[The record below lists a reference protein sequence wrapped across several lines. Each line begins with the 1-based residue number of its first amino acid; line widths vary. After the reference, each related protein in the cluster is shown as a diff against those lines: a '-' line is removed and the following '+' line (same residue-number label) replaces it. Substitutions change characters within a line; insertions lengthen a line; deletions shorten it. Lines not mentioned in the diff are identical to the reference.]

1 MKKIFITLFAALISA
16 AAVNAKSA
24 SQLRVYINPG
34 HGSYGSNDRP
44 MALVNKATLDT
55 TGFFES
61 NTNLRK
67 GFGVLEKLIQYGLTF
82 DRTKNQTA
90 TPLPKRGAARDM
102 TNNIVMSHVKCG
114 GSAAGEAITN
124 TTGFNQALTAICEE
138 VDANNFDYF
147 ISIHSNSATEGTTTN
162 FPLFLYRGTDSAEKV
177 SGSKAFAQKCWPH
190 AYGNTHMVWTN
201 YSATSTNIRG
211 DISFYG
217 SSSTYGYLGA
227 LKHNVPGFLVEGY
240 FHTYQPAR
248 HRAMNWDVD
257 YLEGYQYAR
266 GLADYAGLTK
276 ESTGDI
282 YGIVRSATE
291 QYTHTY
297 YKPNSASDDVYLPLN
312 GCKVTLKN
320 SSGATV
326 ATYTTDTYY
335 NGAYVFK
342 DLPVGTY
349 TITYSKSGYDASE
362 VTTTATVTAAKTTY
376 VSAKLP
382 QSGVTPTPTPSTVNY
397 PDPAGDAGITAPSSF
412 EFQQDY
418 VDTEMLD
425 SDGNSL
431 LTDKT
436 IRRVLVWKN
445 IVYILAHDSS
455 GNPYLYEWNHNT
467 NKFNRKC
474 STSGTSGATY
484 ALSDIALTADG
495 VLVGIN
501 KATVALGGTAPF
513 FVYKW
518 TNTNNGYANANAPTK
533 WFSTNLMGNWSN
545 GIAAEALTYSGS
557 SQSGFI
563 LYSGTSTASTGGTRI
578 VKAFVTNGTVADGLY
593 FLDNNASPGVTTA
606 NIGTTFNLY
615 LSPLDESRYIIDGT
629 SILPREYTTGTANRD
644 TPTYIGELKSGI
656 VNASVVN
663 YGMFK
668 YGGNVYAVVPTATGP
683 KMANISSGIA
693 SASVVTTTNTT
704 IASGSGDLAAVG
716 RTYVDSDTG
725 QGVVQLIYIRG
736 NKISKFSTPIV
747 QPQVPDKVYLLG
759 NYEGQA
765 FLPNNGVEMTY
776 DSSAN
781 TYTLEGYF
789 DVNDG
794 SNKAYFSFSNAI
806 SSDPNDWSSI
816 ASSRFGAVSNG
827 NFVVKDDNVNWF
839 NQELS
844 LTRSNGQTFEMPA
857 GNYRIVVKYGNGQ
870 TDMKVVVTPISATVA
885 DPVFSPAPGTYNKV
899 VNISITS
906 PTDGANIYIT
916 TNGTDP
922 TINSFELTKE
932 LTITHSYTIKA
943 VAYKNG
949 VYSNVVTGTYT
960 VTDEPEID
968 PSKFVFTQVMQTSS
982 NIPEKAD
989 NRFSTGYGDYV
1000 YVVDRTNTSIYRFNT
1015 SGTRSTFKTGM
1026 TDIGY
1031 AITADDAGNIIAQKG
1046 FATAASARNWWIIEP
1061 NGTTHDLSLTM
1072 PDGVTASTVT
1082 TVGRIVGNV
1091 LSSEGAYWTIVPG
1104 TNTKAAIFK
1113 IANGA
1118 QVSAT
1123 SVDLGWTA
1131 DNSALG
1137 QPVFTSVAAI
1147 DADPTHAFAYRL
1159 RGNKAITTKAI
1170 NRTSSDGFDVFTL
1183 GNKTYAVEPTG
1194 TGAYTDAYAI
1204 VELGSSE
1211 ALAEHPETL
1220 ATGQGQRFQSLTARP
1235 TEDGT
1240 AVYIYQNVSGS
1251 LVSIYR
1257 FGMPPTGVDVIAPDQ
1272 AVKEASVAFYNLQGQ
1287 RIVSPQ
1293 AGQIAIRVAK
1303 MSDGTLRTTKV
1314 VIR

>member
-1 MKKIFITLFAALISA
+1 MKKIIITLFAALLSV

-34 HGSYGSNDRP
+34 HGSYGANDRP
-44 MALVNKATLDT
+44 QPLVNKSSMDT

-82 DRTKNQTA
+82 DRSKNQTA

-114 GSAAGEAITN
+114 GTAAGEEVTN

-138 VDANNFDYF
+138 VNANNFDLF
-147 ISIHSNSATEGTTTN
+147 MSIHSNAATDGTTTN
-162 FPLFLYRGTDSAEKV
+162 YLLFEYRGTDSSETNA
-177 SGSKAFAQKCWPH
+177 GSKSFAQKCWPYAFQMPH
-190 AYGNTHMVWTN
+190 RTWGATYSLTN
-201 YSATSTNIRG
+201 MNIRG
-211 DISFYG
+211 DESFN
-217 SSSTYGYLGA
+217 GYNLGA

-240 FHTYQPAR
+240 FHTYQPER

-257 YLEGYQYAR
+257 YLEGYAYAR

-282 YGIVRSATE
+282 FGIVRDGT
-291 QYTHTY
+291 QTFTHTY
-297 YKPNSASDDVYLPLN
+297 YNPSGASDDIYLPLN
-312 GCKVTLKN
+312 GCSVTLKN
-320 SSGATV
+320 SSGETV
-326 ATYTTDTYY
+326 ATYTTDNFY
-335 NGAYVFK
+335 NGAFVFK

-349 TITYSKSGYDASE
+349 TITYSMSGYDTAG
-362 VTTTATVTAAKTTY
+362 VTTTATVTAAKTTS
-376 VSAKLP
+376 VSKKLTP
-382 QSGVTPTPTPSTVNY
+382 TGYDPGVTPSTINY

-425 SDGNSL
+425 GDGNAL
-431 LTDKT
+431 LTGKT

-484 ALSDIALTADG
+484 ALSNIALTADG

-501 KATVALGGTAPF
+501 KATQTYGGTAVVN
-513 FVYKW
+513 VYKW
-518 TNTNNGYANANAPTK
+518 TNTSNGYANGSAPTK
-533 WFSTNLMGNWSN
+533 WFSLNNGGNFNS
-545 GIAAEALTYSGS
+545 GITGEALAYSGS
-557 SQSGFI
+557 SETGFA
-563 LYSGTSTASTGGTRI
+563 LYSATTASGVNTRI
-578 VKAFVTNGTVADGLY
+578 VKASVINGAYTSAYHMNANSSSPVVSTTNL
-593 FLDNNASPGVTTA
+593 
-606 NIGTTFNLY
+606 GTTFNMHIAP
-615 LSPLDESRYIIDGT
+615 SSDDHFIIDGT
-629 SILPREYTTGTANRD
+629 VNLPREYINATAAAGV
-644 TPTYIGELKSGI
+644 PTYVGEFKSGI
-656 VNASVVN
+656 VDASVVN

-668 YGGNVYAVVPTATGP
+668 YGGNIYAVVPTATGP
-683 KMANISSGIA
+683 KMANISTGIKN
-693 SASVVTTTNTT
+693 ASVVSTTNTT
-704 IASGSGDLAAVG
+704 IASGSGNLAAVG

-725 QGVVQLIYIRG
+725 QGVIQLIYIRG

-747 QPQVPDKVYLLG
+747 QPVEPDKVYLLG

-776 DSSAN
+776 DSNAN

-794 SNKAYFSFSNAI
+794 TNKAYFSFSNALGANE
-806 SSDPNDWSSI
+806 SDWSSI
-816 ASSRFGAVSNG
+816 ASSRFGAVSEG
-827 NFVVKDDNVNWF
+827 NFVFTENSQYF
-839 NQELS
+839 NQELA
-844 LTRSNGQTFEMPA
+844 LTRNNGQTYEMPA
-857 GNYRIVVKYGNGQ
+857 GNYRITVKYGDGQ
-870 TDMKVVVTPISATVA
+870 NDMKVVVAPVAITVA
-885 DPVFSPAPGTYNKV
+885 DPVFSPAPGTYNQV

-906 PTDGANIYIT
+906 PTNGAKIYIT

-932 LTITHSYTIKA
+932 LTLDVSRTVKA

-949 VYSNVVTGTYT
+949 VYSNVVSGTYT
-960 VTDEPEID
+960 IVDQPVVD
-968 PSKFVFTQVMQTSS
+968 PTKFEYTKVMETTNNIVAQS
-982 NIPEKAD
+982 NS
-989 NRFSTGYGDYV
+989 RFSTGVNGYV
-1000 YVVDRTNTSIYRFNT
+1000 YVPDRSSNTIYRYDSN
-1015 SGTRSTFKTGM
+1015 GTRSTFKSGL
-1026 TDIGY
+1026 TDIGH
-1031 AITADDAGNIIAQKG
+1031 AITSDDAGNILIQKG
-1046 FATAASARNWWIIEP
+1046 FATAASARNWYIIEP

-1072 PDGVTASTVT
+1072 PDGVTASTVSAS
-1082 TVGRIVGNV
+1082 GRIIGNV
-1091 LSSEGAYWTIVPG
+1091 LSASGAYWTIVPG

-1118 QVSAT
+1118 QVSSAT
-1123 SVDLGWTA
+1123 VDLGWTA
-1131 DNSALG
+1131 DNTAIG
-1137 QPVFTSVAAI
+1137 QPVYTSIAAI

-1194 TGAYTDAYAI
+1194 SGAYTDAYAI

-1235 TEDGT
+1235 TEDGN
-1240 AVYIYQNVSGS
+1240 AVYIYQNVSGN

-1257 FGMPPTGVDVIAPDQ
+1257 FGMPPTGIEKVGNDNSEAQEVS
-1272 AVKEASVAFYNLQGQ
+1272 AVYYNLQGQ
-1287 RIVSPQ
+1287 RMINP
-1293 AGQIAIRVAK
+1293 AKGQVVIRVATL
-1303 MSDGTLRTTKV
+1303 SDGSIRTKKV
-1314 VIR
+1314 VVR

>member
-1 MKKIFITLFAALISA
+1 MKKIIITLFAALISVA
-16 AAVNAKSA
+16 ALNAKSA

-44 MALVNKATLDT
+44 NALVNKASMDT

-67 GFGVLEKLIQYGLTF
+67 GFGVLEKLIKYGLTF

-90 TPLPKRGAARDM
+90 TPLPKRGAARDF

-114 GSAAGEAITN
+114 GTAAGEEVTN
-124 TTGFNQALTAICEE
+124 TTGFNQSLSSICAE
-138 VDANNFDYF
+138 VDANNIDLF
-147 ISIHSNSATEGTTTN
+147 ISIHSNAATEGTNTN
-162 FPLFLYRGTDSAEKV
+162 YPLVLYRGYTNQEEV
-177 SGSKAFAQKCWPH
+177 SGSKAFAQSIWGY
-190 AYGNTHMVWTN
+190 AYANPHMVWTS
-201 YSATSTNIRG
+201 YSATNMNVQG
-211 DISFYG
+211 DKTFYQNNASISQ
-217 SSSTYGYLGA
+217 LGV
-227 LKHNVPGFLVEGY
+227 LKHNSTGFLVEGY

-248 HRAMNWDVD
+248 HRAMNWDAD
-257 YLEGYQYAR
+257 YIEGYAYAR
-266 GLADYAGLTK
+266 GIADYAGLTK
-276 ESTGDI
+276 ESKGEI
-282 YGIVRSATE
+282 YGIVRSQTE
-291 QYTHTY
+291 TFTHTY
-297 YKPNSASDDVYLPLN
+297 YKPNGASDDVYLPLN
-312 GCKVTLKN
+312 GCNVTLKK
-320 SSGATV
+320 SSGETV
-326 ATYTTDTYY
+326 ATYTTDNFY
-335 NGAYVFK
+335 NGAYVFQN
-342 DLPVGTY
+342 LEPGTY
-349 TITYSKSGYDASE
+349 SITYSKSGYDASG
-362 VTTTATVTAAKTTY
+362 VTTTATVTADNTTY

-382 QSGVTPTPTPSTVNY
+382 QQGVTPEPTPSTINY

-425 SDGNSL
+425 GDGNAL
-431 LTDKT
+431 LTGKT

-501 KATVALGGTAPF
+501 KATVALNGSKVF

-518 TNTNNGYANANAPTK
+518 TNTSNGYANGSAPTQ
-533 WFSTNLMGNWSN
+533 WYSTNLMGNWSN

-578 VKAFVTNGTVADGLY
+578 VKAIVNNGTVADGLY
-593 FLDNNASPGVTTA
+593 FLDNTASPAVTTA
-606 NIGTTFNLY
+606 NIGTTFNLN

-644 TPTYIGELKSGI
+644 VPTYIGEFKSGI

-683 KMANISSGIA
+683 KMANISSGIKN
-693 SASVVTTTNTT
+693 ASVVSTTNTT

-716 RTYVDSDTG
+716 RTYVDSTTG

-747 QPQVPDKVYLLG
+747 QPVEPDKVYLLG

-776 DSSAN
+776 DSNAN

-794 SNKAYFSFSNAI
+794 TNKAYFSFSNALGANE
-806 SSDPNDWSSI
+806 SDWSSI
-816 ASSRFGAVSNG
+816 ASSRFGAVSEG
-827 NFVVKDDNVNWF
+827 NFVFTENSQYF
-839 NQELS
+839 NQELA
-844 LTRSNGQTFEMPA
+844 LTRNNGQTYEMPA
-857 GNYRIVVKYGNGQ
+857 GNYRITVKYGDGQ
-870 TDMKVVVTPISATVA
+870 NDMKVVVAPVAITVA
-885 DPVFSPAPGTYNKV
+885 DPVFSPAPGTYNQV

-906 PTDGANIYIT
+906 PTNGAKIYIT

-932 LTITHSYTIKA
+932 LTLDVSRTVKA

-949 VYSNVVTGTYT
+949 VYSNVVSGTYT
-960 VTDEPEID
+960 IVDQPVVD
-968 PSKFVFTQVMQTSS
+968 PTQFEYTKVMETTN
-982 NIPEKAD
+982 NIVAQA
-989 NRFSTGYGDYV
+989 NSRFSTGVNGYV
-1000 YVVDRTNTSIYRFNT
+1000 YVPDRSSNTIYRYDIN
-1015 SGTRSTFKTGM
+1015 GTRSTFKSGLTE
-1026 TDIGY
+1026 IGH
-1031 AITADDAGNIIAQKG
+1031 AITSDDAGNILIQKG
-1046 FATAASARNWWIIEP
+1046 FATAASSREWYIIEP

-1072 PDGVTASTVT
+1072 PDGVTASTVSAS
-1082 TVGRIVGNV
+1082 GRIIGNV
-1091 LSSEGAYWTIVPG
+1091 LSSQGAYWTIIPG

-1118 QVSAT
+1118 QVSSAT
-1123 SVDLGWTA
+1123 VDLGWTA
-1131 DNSALG
+1131 DNTAIG
-1137 QPVFTSVAAI
+1137 QPVYTSIAAI

-1159 RGNKAITTKAI
+1159 RGNKAITTKTI
-1170 NRTSSDGFDVFTL
+1170 NRTTSDGFDVFTL
-1183 GNKTYAVEPTG
+1183 GNKTYAIEPTG
-1194 TGAYTDAYAI
+1194 SGAYTDAYAI

-1235 TEDGT
+1235 TEDGN
-1240 AVYIYQNVSGS
+1240 AVYIYQNVSGN

-1257 FGMPPTGVDVIAPDQ
+1257 FGMPPTGVEKVGNDNSEAQEVS
-1272 AVKEASVAFYNLQGQ
+1272 AVYYNLQGQ
-1287 RIVSPQ
+1287 RMINP
-1293 AGQIAIRVAK
+1293 AKGQ
-1303 MSDGTLRTTKV
+1303 V
-1314 VIR
+1314 VIRIATLSDGSIRTKKVVVR